1 MAKMLAAGALLAG
14 ASYGVWSALDQALG
28 RSLIAQIVSLGA
40 GIAVGIAVYAAAVAA
55 MRLDEVAQIR
65 RLLAGRFGR
74 RD

>member
-1 MAKMLAAGALLAG
+1 MRKVAARPIPACRSDTAR
-14 ASYGVWSALDQALG
+14 G

-65 RLLAGRFGR
+65 RLVGTRFGR
-74 RD
+74 AH